1 MNYLIIY
8 LLLNNRKEKN
18 MKKLLLGLGAATSV
32 IAPIATVVACGSTSD
47 SSKAGKYQIPDNFL
61 TDGKVMG
68 TVKAIQALKKGDTLS
83 WKGHKQTLFMDGTMF
98 FPGDKY
104 HNNKNKSSAGM
115 TALASGFKL
124 TGTEATTFAAFA
136 NINKKVIAPTTNKPA
151 ATAKD
156 YKIADN
162 FQSTSGSNSA
172 GPIMST
178 VDDLNAAVKAG
189 QTISWKGHKSNPITA
204 TQVTEFTKAQSTLNT
219 SHIGSGGISN
229 TSGTSSYIFK
239 SNSFNL
245 KINICRKNRICKI
258 IGLIIIIHN

>member
-1 MNYLIIY
+1 MNYIIIY
-8 LLLNNRKEKN
+8 SLLNNRKEKN

-83 WKGHKQTLFMDGTMF
+83 WKGHKQTLIMDGTMF
-98 FPGDKY
+98 FQGDKY
-104 HNNKNKSSAGM
+104 HNNQNKSSAGM
-115 TALASGFKL
+115 TALAFGFKL
-124 TGTEATTFAAFA
+124 TGTEATTFAKFA

-162 FQSTSGSNSA
+162 FQSTSGLNTA

-178 VDDLNAAVKAG
+178 VDDLKAVKAG
-189 QTISWKGHKSNPITA
+189 QTISWKGHTSDVLTQTNITA
-204 TQVTEFTKAQSTLNT
+204 INNAIIELHKDTNNHTAV
-219 SHIGSGGISN
+219 
-229 TSGTSSYIFK
+229 
-239 SNSFNL
+239 SNSTKGTKFL
-245 KINICRKNRICKI
+245 GELGSLMKLTGTDSTTFKA
-258 IGLIIIIHN
+258 IHLYQN